1 MFNPTSMNDMD
12 KNNAHIYSRLEFET
26 TKLTRMNKFIWSC
39 IELKSFSNDFL
50 NKLAYCIEKDNWSEY
65 FG

>member
-1 MFNPTSMNDMD
+1 MNNIG
-12 KNNAHIYSRLEFET
+12 KSNTCIYSGLEFET

-50 NKLAYCIEKDNWSEY
+50 NKLAYYIEKDNWPEY